1 MIRATR
7 KVLLRKEVKLITLN
21 LCFILITT
29 RVCVRVCVC
38 VCVCVCL
45 SMCLFLSPKRPLL
58 AD

>member
-45 SMCLFLSPKRPLL
+45 CVYSFHRKGLS
-58 AD
+58 

>member
-7 KVLLRKEVKLITLN
+7 KVLLRKEIKGITLN

-29 RVCVRVCVC
+29 RVCV
-38 VCVCVCL
+38 CVCVCL
-45 SMCLFLSPKRPLL
+45 HVFIPFTERPLL

>member
-38 VCVCVCL
+38 VCVCVCV
-45 SMCLFLSPKRPLL
+45 FVYVFIPFTEKASPS
-58 AD
+58 

>member
-7 KVLLRKEVKLITLN
+7 KVLLRKEIKGITLN

-29 RVCVRVCVC
+29 RVCV
-38 VCVCVCL
+38 CVCVCL
-45 SMCLFLSPKRPLL
+45 YVFIPFTERPLL